1 MKELEKYITDERT
14 GLKYELAGDCYF
26 LAGDNEPEEHCPI
39 GIWWCGCPVDT
50 SAEGRSTDRAGRR
63 DQRHLRYLRECKKTT
78 YTALVIEGK
87 LPDYLANVNEQ
98 AEEMLFQLVKQM
110 AKDEGVDEALKR
122 RNQFGWVQRMNSIR
136 NRAEEIVIKELIN
149 N

>member
-1 MKELEKYITDERT
+1 METYIYDEKN
-14 GLKYELAGDCYF
+14 GLWYELHGDYYIPC
-26 LAGDNEPEEHCPI
+26 LKLSNEEQRPI
-39 GIWWCGCPVDT
+39 GIWG
-50 SAEGRSTDRAGRR
+50 
-63 DQRHLRYLRECKKTT
+63 QRHLRYLRQCKKTT

>member
-14 GLKYELAGDCYF
+14 GLKYELVGDYYF
-26 LAGDNEPEEHCPI
+26 LAGDDEPEEHRPI
-39 GIWWCGCPVDT
+39 GIWG
-50 SAEGRSTDRAGRR
+50 
-63 DQRHLRYLRECKKTT
+63 QRHLRYLRQCKKTT

-110 AKDEGVDEALKR
+110 AKDEGVDEAMKR
-122 RNQFGWVQRMNSIR
+122 RDQLGYVQCMNSIR
-136 NRAEEIVIKELIN
+136 SRAEEIVFRDVIYN
-149 N
+149 

>member
-1 MKELEKYITDERT
+1 MKSTLQTKKT
-14 GLKYELAGDCYF
+14 GLKYELVGDYYF
-26 LAGDNEPEEHCPI
+26 LAGDDEPEEHRPI
-39 GIWWCGCPVDT
+39 GIWG
-50 SAEGRSTDRAGRR
+50 
-63 DQRHLRYLRECKKTT
+63 QRHLRYLRQCKKTT

-87 LPDYLANVNEQ
+87 LPDYLADVNEQ
-98 AEEMLFQLVKQM
+98 AEEMLFQLVKQL